1 MTTSNPYLIPIHD
14 LMHKAGTM
22 RRVHLD
28 IQVPEALDN
37 SVVAVEKG
45 SEIVVDGRLESVH
58 EGILVSA
65 NVSGDAKTECSRCLD
80 PLKLEVD
87 VEFQELFAYSLTDED
102 DLVITDE
109 TIDLEQVVRDAVV
122 LSLPFNPLCST
133 DCLGLCV
140 DCGVKLSENP
150 QHEHEAPVDPRWNA
164 LKNLME

>member
-1 MTTSNPYLIPIHD
+1 MTANNPYLIPVHD

-28 IQVPEALDN
+28 IQVPDALDN

-45 SEIVVDGRLESVH
+45 DEIVVDGRLESVH

-65 NVSGDAKTECSRCLD
+65 NVSGEAKSECSRCLD

-109 TIDLEQVVRDAVV
+109 TIDLEQVIRDAVV
-122 LSLPFNPLCST
+122 LSLPFNPLCSS